1 GGGLLGYMNYLTYKV
16 GVIIIKKPPHNS
28 NNSDSFYMAISLKK
42 IKNFE
47 EHDKSFFPLSAPAKR
62 YPKDFAVFQNI
73 FWQLKHER
81 SPKDDI
87 LKLLFLFS
95 PKVRLASDP
104 NETTEFTV
112 TAKEY
117 AELTGLKL
125 NSAYVALER
134 VVDAL
139 YEHSVIFYHPEKDRE
154 IRTRLIST
162 CSYKDGCFYI
172 GFTHFAL
179 YIMYVFN
186 KQNSYTKFKVKS
198 AVALHG
204 HGLKLYPFLI
214 QNEFR
219 SNFDVSIRE
228 LKSALG
234 LAENSYPEY
243 RDFKTTIL
251 KPHIDAINAKTE
263 LTVEFKALKKEGRKA
278 SHVNFIVRK
287 KKTIKTE
294 QQDEIGNN
302 QIRSKVTAKMVYL
315 TIIQSEELS
324 LRLKQSNET
333 TDELVE
339 RVKND
344 FKNNEGSRWIEKL
357 AEFNVRF
364 ETH

>member
-1 GGGLLGYMNYLTYKV
+1 
-16 GVIIIKKPPHNS
+16 
-28 NNSDSFYMAISLKK
+28 
-42 IKNFE
+42 
-47 EHDKSFFPLSAPAKR
+47 
-62 YPKDFAVFQNI
+62 
-73 FWQLKHER
+73 
-81 SPKDDI
+81 
-87 LKLLFLFS
+87 
-95 PKVRLASDP
+95 
-104 NETTEFTV
+104 
-112 TAKEY
+112 
-117 AELTGLKL
+117 
-125 NSAYVALER
+125 
-134 VVDAL
+134 
-139 YEHSVIFYHPEKDRE
+139 
-154 IRTRLIST
+154 
-162 CSYKDGCFYI
+162 
-172 GFTHFAL
+172 
-179 YIMYVFN
+179 MYVFN

-315 TIIQSEELS
+315 TIIKSEELS

>member
-1 GGGLLGYMNYLTYKV
+1 MY
-16 GVIIIKKPPHNS
+16 INS
-28 NNSDSFYMAISLKK
+28 EFHMVVSLKK

-47 EHDKSFFPLSAPAKR
+47 ENDKLFFPLAAPAKR

-87 LKLLFLFS
+87 LKLLFFFS

-104 NETTEFTV
+104 SETTEFTV

-125 NSAYVALER
+125 SSAYITLSR

-139 YEHSVIFYHPEKDRE
+139 YDHSVVFYHPEKDRD

-172 GFTHFAL
+172 SFTHFAL

-186 KQNSYTKFKVKS
+186 KQNSFTKFKVKS

-219 SNFDVSIRE
+219 SNFDVSIKE

-234 LAENSYPEY
+234 LSDESYPEY

-251 KPHIDAINAKTE
+251 KPHIDAINSKTE
-263 LTVEFKALKKEGRKA
+263 LMVEFKAVKKEGRKA

-287 KKTIKTE
+287 KNNLKTE
-294 QQDEIGNN
+294 LLNEDNKNETSPQ
-302 QIRSKVTAKMVYL
+302 VTARMIYM
-315 TIIQSEELS
+315 TIIQSDELS
-324 LRLKQSNET
+324 EKFKEYGET
-333 TDELVE
+333 TDEFVM

-344 FKNNEGSRWIEKL
+344 FKNNEGSKWIESLLKL
-357 AEFNVRF
+357 GVLLKDQ
-364 ETH
+364 

>member
-1 GGGLLGYMNYLTYKV
+1 
-16 GVIIIKKPPHNS
+16 
-28 NNSDSFYMAISLKK
+28 MAVSLKK

-47 EHDKSFFPLSAPAKR
+47 EHDKSLFPLAAPAKR
-62 YPKDFAVFQNI
+62 YPKDYAVFQNI
-73 FWQLKHER
+73 FWQLKHEK

-87 LKLLFLFS
+87 LKLLFFFS

-117 AELTGLKL
+117 AELTGLKPS
-125 NSAYVALER
+125 SAYVALNR

-139 YEHSVIFYHPEKDRE
+139 YDHSVVFYHPGKDRE

-172 GFTHFAL
+172 SFTHFAL

-204 HGLKLYPFLI
+204 HGLKLYPFLV

-219 SNFDVSIRE
+219 SNFDVSIKE

-243 RDFKTTIL
+243 RDFKSTIL
-251 KPHIDAINAKTE
+251 KPHIDDINSKTE
-263 LTVEFKALKKEGRKA
+263 LTIEFKAVKKEGRKA

-287 KKTIKTE
+287 KKTIGANQQSETSSNQE
-294 QQDEIGNN
+294 QNKI
-302 QIRSKVTAKMVYL
+302 TAKMVYL

-324 LRLKQSNET
+324 LRFKESGET

-339 RVKND
+339 RIKID
-344 FKNNEGSRWIEKL
+344 FKNNEGNRWIEKL
-357 AEFNVRF
+357 AEFNIDFTIEQKV
-364 ETH
+364 

>member
-1 GGGLLGYMNYLTYKV
+1 
-16 GVIIIKKPPHNS
+16 
-28 NNSDSFYMAISLKK
+28 MAISLKK
-42 IKNFE
+42 IKNFDE
-47 EHDKSFFPLSAPAKR
+47 NDKNFFPLAAPAKR

-73 FWQLKHER
+73 FWQLKHEK

-87 LKLLFLFS
+87 LKLLFFFS
-95 PKVRLASDP
+95 PKVRLTLDP

-117 AELTGLKL
+117 AELTGLKPS
-125 NSAYVALER
+125 SAYVALNR

-139 YEHSVIFYHPEKDRE
+139 YDHSVIFYHPEKDRE

-162 CSYKDGCFYI
+162 CSYQDGCFYI
-172 GFTHFAL
+172 CFTHFAL

-219 SNFDVSIRE
+219 SNFDVSIKE

-234 LAENSYPEY
+234 LAEDSYPEY
-243 RDFKTTIL
+243 RDFKSTIL
-251 KPHIDAINAKTE
+251 KPHIDAINSKTE
-263 LTVEFKALKKEGRKA
+263 LDVEFTAVKKEGRKA
-278 SHVNFIVRK
+278 SHVNFLVRK
-287 KKTIKTE
+287 KNAIKTE
-294 QQDEIGNN
+294 QQNRTIE
-302 QIRSKVTAKMVYL
+302 SKEESKITAKMVYL

-324 LRLKQSNET
+324 LRFKQSGET
-333 TDELVE
+333 TDEFVE
-339 RVKND
+339 RVKADFRKND
-344 FKNNEGSRWIEKL
+344 GNKWVEKL
-357 AEFNVRF
+357 IEFNVHF
-364 ETH
+364 GTE